1 MQTWGSKS
9 PEAVLFP
16 LQEPLM
22 KRAAYLHTLEDGL
35 LSWEEVSSK
44 ARRNCR
50 TQLKSPC
57 SSGISYEC
65 TS

>member
-1 MQTWGSKS
+1 
-9 PEAVLFP
+9 
-16 LQEPLM
+16 M

-35 LSWEEVSSK
+35 LSWKEVSSK